1 MQLLLLMFLGIVL
14 LIFCV
19 VDLYHLRQ
27 MLKTMREMAKN
38 IKEMAKNSK
47 ETK

>member
-27 MLKTMREMAKN
+27 MLKTMRMMAVLLDGLN
-38 IKEMAKNSK
+38 TKEGK
-47 ETK
+47 